1 MKQKWILISFFII
14 SITLVILLVIATWL
28 TKKYDNNIESVVIV
42 KDDNESYE
50 KMVIR
55 NYNDYQEVLTKY
67 NILGKLRENDFTSN
81 DYILDFIPY
90 VEDMQI
96 INIAININDN
106 NISINYETKPKIIN
120 ENEKILIN
128 FIPIPKDMDN
138 RENIKI
144 TNNFK

>member
-1 MKQKWILISFFII
+1 MNSICTFFII